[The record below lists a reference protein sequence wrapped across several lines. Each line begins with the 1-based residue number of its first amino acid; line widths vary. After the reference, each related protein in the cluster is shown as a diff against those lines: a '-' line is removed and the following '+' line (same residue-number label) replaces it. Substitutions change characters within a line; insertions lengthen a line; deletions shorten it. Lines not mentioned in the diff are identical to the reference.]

1 MRCASKAAESA
12 SARLCA
18 DAEAETKATDI
29 PSVAE
34 STQPVSPGDA
44 GAGHED
50 TRVFTE
56 YELGV
61 SYSPDTDDGSV
72 STAIESKP
80 PAKRGMDDALR
91 RSIFGSSDSSDEP
104 SPKRRRSRSRDS
116 GANSGVVSPMDTTS
130 QRGAS
135 TSVGTSQEER
145 DRNVLRLAPE
155 KKAWM
160 PPKSVMD
167 HLSATTSDR
176 YRTRLFDSSGIHH
189 LDPSAKDYRAEHEF
203 FIDAFFRHRWYSGNH
218 KRDGPSLLQAWNA
231 YIHNLEDVGRD
242 AWNDKLIKARDK
254 FEKRTPTGAR
264 YKLHRLSREKGLP
277 CLSWGDSCPCCVN
290 NSARAPKEAYLL
302 TSPWWRV
309 RVSTEMYEGIDN
321 LKSLYDRAGKTFSG
335 GPSAAQD
342 VSRRTARPDPVRQPS
357 IGSGAPKNPRTGDSR
372 ATGRGN
378 SSDVRSRRGGS
389 TAAQLDSAGH
399 RESPLMEVEEEERRS
414 PHDHVDRCVPE
425 SFFDR
430 VTQGLRDDL
439 EHERNRRLQMVDTA
453 SKHRAEFAFAQL
465 ENERSLTSL
474 RDELRVAR
482 GIVDRSR
489 AEITALQTLVDAHHR
504 EHKALCEMLERKG
517 VLHRKK
523 QRTDGTA

>member
-1 MRCASKAAESA
+1 MRCANKAAESA

-18 DAEAETKATDI
+18 DAEAETTATDVS
-29 PSVAE
+29 SVAE
-34 STQPVSPGDA
+34 ATQPVSLGDA
-44 GAGHED
+44 RAGHED

-116 GANSGVVSPMDTTS
+116 GANSGVGSPMDTTS

-135 TSVGTSQEER
+135 TSVSTSQEER

-176 YRTRLFDSSGIHH
+176 YRTRLFDSSRIHH
-189 LDPSAKDYRAEHEF
+189 LDPSAKNYRAEHEF

-264 YKLHRLSREKGLP
+264 YKLHCLSREKGLP

-302 TSPWWRV
+302 TSPWWR
-309 RVSTEMYEGIDN
+309 
-321 LKSLYDRAGKTFSG
+321 TFSG

-342 VSRRTARPDPVRQPS
+342 VPRRTARPDPERQS
-357 IGSGAPKNPRTGDSR
+357 SVGSGAPKNPRTGDSR
-372 ATGRGN
+372 AIGRDN
-378 SSDVRSRRGGS
+378 SSDVRSRRGGL
-389 TAAQLDSAGH
+389 TAAHSDSAGH
-399 RESPLMEVEEEERRS
+399 RESPPMEMEEEERRS

-425 SFFDR
+425 SLFDR
-430 VTQGLRDDL
+430 VTLSLRGDL
-439 EHERNRRLQMVDTA
+439 EHEQDRRLQMADTVL
-453 SKHRAEFAFAQL
+453 KHRAEFAFAQL
-465 ENERSLTSL
+465 ENERALISL
-474 RDELRVAR
+474 RSELRFAR

-489 AEITALQTLVDAHHR
+489 AEITALQTLVDIHHR

>member
-18 DAEAETKATDI
+18 DAEAETAATDVS
-29 PSVAE
+29 SVAE
-34 STQPVSPGDA
+34 ATQPVSPGDA
-44 GAGHED
+44 GARHED
-50 TRVFTE
+50 THVFTE

-61 SYSPDTDDGSV
+61 SYSPDTEDGSV

-80 PAKRGMDDALR
+80 PAKRGMDDAMR
-91 RSIFGSSDSSDEP
+91 RSIFGSSDESDEP

-116 GANSGVVSPMDTTS
+116 GANSGVGSPIDTTS

-135 TSVGTSQEER
+135 NVRVGTSQEER

-167 HLSATTSDR
+167 RLSATTSDR
-176 YRTRLFDSSGIHH
+176 YRTRLFDSSRIHH
-189 LDPSAKDYRAEHEF
+189 LDPSAKNYRAKNEF
-203 FIDAFFRHRWYSGNH
+203 FIDAFFKHRWYSGNH

-264 YKLHRLSREKGLP
+264 YKMHRLSREKDLP
-277 CLSWGDSCPCCVN
+277 FLSWEDPCPCCVN

-302 TSPWWRV
+302 NSPWWCV
-309 RVSTEMYEGIDN
+309 RISSKMYKGIDN

-342 VSRRTARPDPVRQPS
+342 VPRRTARPDPVRQPS
-357 IGSGAPKNPRTGDSR
+357 VGSGAPKHPRTGDSR
-372 ATGRGN
+372 ATGRDN

-389 TAAQLDSAGH
+389 TAAQPDSAGH
-399 RESPLMEVEEEERRS
+399 HESPLMEVEEEGRS
-414 PHDHVDRCVPE
+414 SPSLSDRE
-425 SFFDR
+425 NLA
-430 VTQGLRDDL
+430 LRDDL
-439 EHERNRRLQMVDTA
+439 EHERDRRLQLADTA

-465 ENERSLTSL
+465 ENDRALTSL
-474 RDELRVAR
+474 REELRVAR

-489 AEITALQTLVDAHHR
+489 AETTALQTLVDAHHR

>member
-18 DAEAETKATDI
+18 DAEAETTATDVS
-29 PSVAE
+29 SVAE
-34 STQPVSPGDA
+34 ATQPVSLGNA

-56 YELGV
+56 YDLGV
-61 SYSPDTDDGSV
+61 SYSPDTEDGSV

-80 PAKRGMDDALR
+80 PTKRGMDDALR
-91 RSIFGSSDSSDEP
+91 RSIFDSSEESDEP

-116 GANSGVVSPMDTTS
+116 GANSGVGSPMDTTS

-167 HLSATTSDR
+167 HLSATTCDR
-176 YRTRLFDSSGIHH
+176 YRTQLFDSSRIHH
-189 LDPSAKDYRAEHEF
+189 LDPSAKSYRAEHEF
-203 FIDAFFRHRWYSGNH
+203 FIDAFFKHRWYSGNH

-231 YIHNLEDVGRD
+231 YIPNLEDVGRD

-254 FEKRTPTGAR
+254 FEERTPTGAR
-264 YKLHRLSREKGLP
+264 YKLHRLSREKGLI

-302 TSPWWRV
+302 TSPWWR
-309 RVSTEMYEGIDN
+309 
-321 LKSLYDRAGKTFSG
+321 TFSG
-335 GPSAAQD
+335 GPSSAQD
-342 VSRRTARPDPVRQPS
+342 VPRRTAQPDPVRRS
-357 IGSGAPKNPRTGDSR
+357 SVGSGAPKNPRTGDSR
-372 ATGRGN
+372 ATGRDS
-378 SSDVRSRRGGS
+378 SSDVRSRRYGS
-389 TAAQLDSAGH
+389 TAAQLDSSGH
-399 RESPLMEVEEEERRS
+399 RESPLMEVEEKERRS
-414 PHDHVDRCVPE
+414 PHDHGDPCVPE

-439 EHERNRRLQMVDTA
+439 
-453 SKHRAEFAFAQL
+453 
-465 ENERSLTSL
+465 
-474 RDELRVAR
+474 
-482 GIVDRSR
+482 
-489 AEITALQTLVDAHHR
+489 
-504 EHKALCEMLERKG
+504 
-517 VLHRKK
+517 
-523 QRTDGTA
+523 

>member
-18 DAEAETKATDI
+18 DAEAETAATDVS
-29 PSVAE
+29 SVAGA
-34 STQPVSPGDA
+34 TQPVSPGDA
-44 GAGHED
+44 GARHED

-56 YELGV
+56 FELGV
-61 SYSPDTDDGSV
+61 SYSPDTEDGSV
-72 STAIESKP
+72 STAIETKS
-80 PAKRGMDDALR
+80 PAKRGMDDAMR
-91 RSIFGSSDSSDEP
+91 RSIFGSSDESDEP

-116 GANSGVVSPMDTTS
+116 GANSGVGSPIDTTS

-145 DRNVLRLAPE
+145 DRSVLRLAPE

-160 PPKSVMD
+160 PPKSVME

-176 YRTRLFDSSGIHH
+176 YRTRLFDSSRIHH
-189 LDPSAKDYRAEHEF
+189 LDPSAKNYRAENDF
-203 FIDAFFRHRWYSGNH
+203 FIDAFFKHRWYSGNH

-264 YKLHRLSREKGLP
+264 YKLHRLSRE
-277 CLSWGDSCPCCVN
+277 
-290 NSARAPKEAYLL
+290 R
-302 TSPWWRV
+302 
-309 RVSTEMYEGIDN
+309 IDN

-342 VSRRTARPDPVRQPS
+342 VPRRTARPDPVRQPS
-357 IGSGAPKNPRTGDSR
+357 VGSGAPKYPRTGDSR

-389 TAAQLDSAGH
+389 TAAQLDSAGY
-399 RESPLMEVEEEERRS
+399 RESPLMEVEEEGGRS
-414 PHDHVDRCVPE
+414 PHYHGEACVPE

-430 VTQGLRDDL
+430 VAQALRGDL
-439 EHERNRRLQMVDTA
+439 EHERDRRLQLADTV

-465 ENERSLTSL
+465 ENERALTSL

-482 GIVDRSR
+482 GDIDRSR
-489 AEITALQTLVDAHHR
+489 AEITALQTLDDGHHR
-504 EHKALCEMLERKG
+504 EHKALCEMLECKG